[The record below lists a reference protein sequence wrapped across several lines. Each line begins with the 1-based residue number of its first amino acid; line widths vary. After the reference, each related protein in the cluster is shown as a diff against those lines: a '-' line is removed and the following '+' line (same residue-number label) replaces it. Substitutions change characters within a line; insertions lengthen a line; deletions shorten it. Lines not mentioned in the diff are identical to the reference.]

1 MINIAILGLGKIGS
15 GVAELIEKNDTLIC
29 RELQERLNVKY
40 ILDLRDFAGTP
51 YESKVVHDIGIIA
64 KDPEID
70 IVCEMMGG
78 TKPAFEYSLECL
90 RAGKNVI
97 TSNKEV
103 VASFGNLLC
112 DAARDNKVRYM
123 YEASVGG
130 GIPLIRTIK
139 TAYAGIAIKE
149 ISGILNGT
157 TNYILT
163 QMIKEDKTLEEAL
176 KEAQE
181 LGYAEADPSADI
193 NTDDTCRKICI
204 LAALCFGRLVS
215 TSMVSCSGIRCIKL
229 SDTEI
234 AAKFGAAIKLVA
246 SAKLFDN
253 GKIDIRVSPC
263 LVTRNNPIRNADG
276 VYNAVNI
283 SASTVGDVTLVG
295 QGAGK
300 FPTAG
305 AVLSDII
312 DVAKHIKTGQ
322 PVQELMEC
330 ADEEEICDEYTTNCM
345 YYAAVKQ
352 DKEKV
357 LDDFSGAEILYADGE
372 ITAFVCPDISRQTFE
387 YLLSAGG
394 YDVLSSLRAI

>member
-193 NTDDTCRKICI
+193 NADDTCRKICPPERDRGQ
-204 LAALCFGRLVS
+204 AW
-215 TSMVSCSGIRCIKL
+215 
-229 SDTEI
+229 DTEI